1 MDPLTVGT
9 IGIGVMILLLF
20 LEVHIGVAMGL
31 VGLAGFAYL
40 STLKE
45 GLSLLGMINYTD
57 MASYDFVVLPLFV
70 AMGTFA
76 SVSGMARELYEAA
89 HIWMGSLPGGLAVA
103 TIAAC
108 AGFAGVSGTSV
119 GTAATVGSIA
129 LPEMKKYNYDD
140 RLATG
145 SVAAGG
151 TLGILI
157 PPSTIF
163 VFYGILT
170 ETSVG
175 KLLIAGILPGIF
187 LSSLFIL
194 AIIVQTKRNPNLG
207 PRAPV
212 TTFREKMKAMQ
223 KVWATMLLFL
233 VVIGGL
239 WLGMFTPTEAGGI
252 GAFGALVLGLAKRK
266 LTRQNLRMA
275 IMETMKTTGMIIFM
289 LVGAF
294 VFNGFLAISRLPVEL
309 SNLLTGLALNRY
321 IIFACIVGVYLIFGC
336 LMDAFAML
344 ILTIP
349 IFFPLMTALGFDP
362 IWFGVIIVI
371 MMEQALIT
379 PPVGLNV
386 FVIKGMAPEVPI
398 LSIFRGI
405 FPFWLAMMLCII
417 TLTVFPQLALFLVSL
432 GIM

>member
-1 MDPLTVGT
+1 VSPAAIGV

-40 STLKE
+40 SDIQQ
-45 GLSLLGMINYTD
+45 GLSLLGMLTYSNI
-57 MASYDFVVLPLFV
+57 ASYDFIVLPLFV

-76 SVSGMARELYEAA
+76 SVSGMARELYDAA
-89 HIWMGSLPGGLAVA
+89 YKWMGAFRGGLAIA
-103 TIAAC
+103 TVAAC
-108 AGFAGVSGTSV
+108 AGFSAVSGTSV
-119 GTAATVGSIA
+119 GTAATVGAIA
-129 LPEMKKYNYDD
+129 LPEMKKHKYNDS
-140 RLATG
+140 LATG
-145 SVAAGG
+145 VVAAGG

-175 KLLIAGILPGIF
+175 KLLIAGIFPGI
-187 LSSLFIL
+187 LLASLFIL
-194 AIIVQTKRNPNLG
+194 AIILQTRRNPDL
-207 PRAPV
+207 APPSQGA
-212 TTFREKMKAMQ
+212 TLKEKLKAA
-223 KVWATMLLFL
+223 KNVWATLLLFL

-239 WLGMFTPTEAGGI
+239 WVGIFTPTEAGGI
-252 GAFGALVLGLAKRK
+252 GAFGALVLGMVKRK
-266 LTRQNLRMA
+266 LNRQTLGMA

-289 LVGAF
+289 LVCAF
-294 VFNGFLAISRLPVEL
+294 MFNGFMAVSRLPVEL
-309 SNLLTGLALNRY
+309 ANLLAGLAVNRY
-321 IIFACIVGVYLIFGC
+321 IVFLGIVTIYFIFGC
-336 LMDAFAML
+336 LMDSFSML

-349 IFFPLMTALGFDP
+349 IFFPLITTLGFDP
-362 IWFGVIIVI
+362 IWFGVIVVI

-386 FVIKGMAPEVPI
+386 FIIRGMARDVPMI
-398 LSIFRGI
+398 SIFQGI
-405 FPFWLAMMLCII
+405 VPFWVAMMLCVAI
-417 TLTVFPQLALFLVSL
+417 LTIFPQIALFLGGL

>member
-1 MDPLTVGT
+1 VSPAAIGV

-40 STLKE
+40 SDIQQ
-45 GLSLLGMINYTD
+45 GLSLLGMLTYSNI
-57 MASYDFVVLPLFV
+57 ASYDFIVLPLFV

-76 SVSGMARELYEAA
+76 SVSGMARELYDAA
-89 HIWMGSLPGGLAVA
+89 YKWMGAFRGGLAIA
-103 TIAAC
+103 TVAAC
-108 AGFAGVSGTSV
+108 AGFSAVSGTSV
-119 GTAATVGSIA
+119 GTAATVGAIA
-129 LPEMKKYNYDD
+129 LPEMKKHKYNDS
-140 RLATG
+140 LATG
-145 SVAAGG
+145 VVAAGG

-175 KLLIAGILPGIF
+175 KLLIAGIFPGI
-187 LSSLFIL
+187 LLASLFIL
-194 AIIVQTKRNPNLG
+194 AIILQTRRNPDL
-207 PRAPV
+207 APPSQGA
-212 TTFREKMKAMQ
+212 TLKEKLKAA
-223 KVWATMLLFL
+223 KNVWATLLLFL

-239 WLGMFTPTEAGGI
+239 WVGIFTPTEAGGI
-252 GAFGALVLGLAKRK
+252 GAFGALVLGMVKRK
-266 LTRQNLRMA
+266 LNRRTLGMA

-289 LVGAF
+289 LVCAF
-294 VFNGFLAISRLPVEL
+294 MFNGFMAVSRLPVEL
-309 SNLLTGLALNRY
+309 ANLLAGLAVNRY
-321 IIFACIVGVYLIFGC
+321 IVFLGIVTIYFIFGC
-336 LMDAFAML
+336 LMDSFSML

-349 IFFPLMTALGFDP
+349 IFFPLITTLGFDP
-362 IWFGVIIVI
+362 IWFGVIVVI

-386 FVIKGMAPEVPI
+386 FIIRGMARDVPMI
-398 LSIFRGI
+398 SIFQGI
-405 FPFWLAMMLCII
+405 VPFWVAMMLCVAI
-417 TLTVFPQLALFLVSL
+417 LTIFPQIALFLGGL

>member
-1 MDPLTVGT
+1 MSPVAIGA

-31 VGLAGFAYL
+31 VGLLGFAYL
-40 STLKE
+40 SNME
-45 GLSLLGMINYTD
+45 QGLSLLGMLSYTN

-76 SVSGMARELYEAA
+76 SVSGMAQELYDAA
-89 HIWMGSLPGGLAVA
+89 YKWMGSLRGGLAMA
-103 TIAAC
+103 TVAAC
-108 AGFAGVSGTSV
+108 AGFSAVSGTSV
-119 GTAATVGSIA
+119 GTAATVGAIA
-129 LPEMKKYNYDD
+129 LPEMKKHKYNDS
-140 RLATG
+140 LATG
-145 SVAAGG
+145 AVAAGG

-170 ETSVG
+170 ETSIG
-175 KLLIAGILPGIF
+175 KLLIAGIIPGI
-187 LSSLFIL
+187 LLASLFIV
-194 AIIVQTKRNPNLG
+194 AIIIRTKRHPDWAPPG
-207 PRAPV
+207 QRAN
-212 TTFREKMKAMQ
+212 FAEKLKAL
-223 KVWATMLLFL
+223 KNVWATFILFS

-239 WLGMFTPTEAGGI
+239 WIGIFTPTEAGGI
-252 GAFGALVLGLAKRK
+252 GAFGALGLGVVKRK
-266 LTRQNLRMA
+266 LNRRTLSMA
-275 IMETMKTTGMIIFM
+275 TMETMKITGMIMFM
-289 LVGAF
+289 LVCAF
-294 VFNGFLAISRLPVEL
+294 MFTGFLAISRLPVEL
-309 SNLLTGLALNRY
+309 ANMLGELAVNRY
-321 IIFACIVGVYLIFGC
+321 LVFLGIVVIYFIFGC

-344 ILTIP
+344 MLTIP

-362 IWFGVIIVI
+362 IWFGVIVVI

-386 FVIKGMAPEVPI
+386 FVIKGMAKDVPM

-405 FPFWLAMMLCII
+405 APFWVAMMVCVAI
-417 TLTVFPQLALFLVSL
+417 LTAFPQIALFLVSL

>member
-1 MDPLTVGT
+1 
-9 IGIGVMILLLF
+9 
-20 LEVHIGVAMGL
+20 
-31 VGLAGFAYL
+31 
-40 STLKE
+40 
-45 GLSLLGMINYTD
+45 
-57 MASYDFVVLPLFV
+57 
-70 AMGTFA
+70 
-76 SVSGMARELYEAA
+76 
-89 HIWMGSLPGGLAVA
+89 MGSLPGGLAVA
-103 TIAAC
+103 TVAAC

-194 AIIVQTKRNPNLG
+194 AIIIQTKHNPNLG
-207 PRAPV
+207 PRAPI
-212 TTFREKMKAMQ
+212 TTFREKLKAMQ

-252 GAFGALVLGLAKRK
+252 GAFGALVLGIAKKK

-289 LVGAF
+289 LVSAF

-321 IIFACIVGVYLIFGC
+321 IILACIVVVYLIFGC

-349 IFFPLMTALGFDP
+349 IFFPLMMALGFDP

-386 FVIKGMAPEVPI
+386 FVIKGMAPDVPI
-398 LSIFRGI
+398 MSIFRGI
-405 FPFWLAMMLCII
+405 FPFWLAMMLCVA